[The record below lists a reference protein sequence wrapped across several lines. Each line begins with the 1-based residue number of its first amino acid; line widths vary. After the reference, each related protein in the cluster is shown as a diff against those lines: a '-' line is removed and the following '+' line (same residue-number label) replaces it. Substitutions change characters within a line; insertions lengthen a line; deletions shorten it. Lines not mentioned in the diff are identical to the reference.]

1 MLRTHDEMVDVPLAV
16 EEPER
21 DRLLDIAKTLKIAGF
36 GLKVL
41 LE

>member
-1 MLRTHDEMVDVPLAV
+1 MTRNEMIDVPLAV

-21 DRLLDIAKTLKIAGF
+21 ARLLAIAKALKPAGF

-41 LE
+41 TE